1 MKALQRL
8 NTVYFLT
15 GYLGFLT
22 TWILGLIATI
32 LARPALGAAADR
44 TKAVLRL
51 VSPHYC
57 FAQGLYDIT
66 NTAPGSGVGGWV
78 GGGRRLVAWT
88 EVAVLRACSRGSESG
103 GCGWLFGAQSS
114 LQPML
119 AVLFASM
126 VTEPVR

>member
-32 LARPALGAAADR
+32 MGKPSLGAAADR

-51 VSPHYC
+51 LSPHYC
-57 FAQGLYDIT
+57 FAQGLYDIS
-66 NTAPGSGVGGWV
+66 NTAPGSGGVDSLRPGLDRQCMG
-78 GGGRRLVAWT
+78 
-88 EVAVLRACSRGSESG
+88 AVWAD
-103 GCGWLFGAQSS
+103 
-114 LQPML
+114 
-119 AVLFASM
+119 
-126 VTEPVR
+126 

>member
-32 LARPALGAAADR
+32 MGKPSLGAAADR

-51 VSPHYC
+51 LSPHYC
-57 FAQGLYDIT
+57 FAQGLYDIS
-66 NTAPGSGVGGWV
+66 NTAPGSGGD
-78 GGGRRLVAWT
+78 R
-88 EVAVLRACSRGSESG
+88 
-103 GCGWLFGAQSS
+103 
-114 LQPML
+114 L
-119 AVLFASM
+119 AVTAGLGVCCAAPR
-126 VTEPVR
+126 TQLCLDNKLA